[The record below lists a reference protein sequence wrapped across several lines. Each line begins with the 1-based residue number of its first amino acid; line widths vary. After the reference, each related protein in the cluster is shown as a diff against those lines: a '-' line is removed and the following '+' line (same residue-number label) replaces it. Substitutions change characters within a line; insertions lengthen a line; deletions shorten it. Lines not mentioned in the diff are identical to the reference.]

1 MSTEKISFHHIRNA
15 TEILTYNGLRIL
27 IDPMLAPKSFYPG
40 FEQAPT
46 LEQKKKRL
54 PLVDLPIPIEEI
66 VKDLDAVIVTHT
78 HVDHWDEF
86 AAKAIPKYIPIFVQN
101 ASDKN

>member
-1 MSTEKISFHHIRNA
+1 MNRSNVSSKIFLSR
-15 TEILTYNGLRIL
+15 LRT
-27 IDPMLAPKSFYPG
+27 S
-40 FEQAPT
+40 PT

-101 ASDKN
+101 GSDKN